1 MKYRCITCTYCI
13 SYQSMMHGIMLML
26 RHWFIMQCKNC
37 EFVAIRCRIITTWR
51 PSPVFDY
58 FLILFYQESALQLH
72 ESSDDV
78 IIAVATSVHSS
89 SCSILRNFLQETIWQ
104 TFVTIFWRKNVLQLR
119 WNLLS
124 NNYNMVSIND
134 TVYSC
139 VSMYYLHILHILS
152 IYNAQYACSCYV
164 IGLSCNISKKY
175 CKILEGKNLA
185 KFSDN
190 NFAQSKNANLLQFVV
205 E

>member
-1 MKYRCITCTYCI
+1 MY
-13 SYQSMMHGIMLML
+13 
-26 RHWFIMQCKNC
+26 NN
-37 EFVAIRCRIITTWR
+37 TWR
-51 PSPVFDY
+51 PSQLFDY
-58 FLILFYQESALQLH
+58 YIILFYQESALQLH
-72 ESSDDV
+72 ASSDDV

-89 SCSILRNFLQETIWQ
+89 NCSILRNFLQKTIWQ
-104 TFVTIFWRKNVLQLR
+104 TFVTIFLRKNVLQFC

-124 NNYNMVSIND
+124 TNFNMVSFND

-152 IYNAQYACSCYV
+152 IYNARYACSRYV

-185 KFSDN
+185 
-190 NFAQSKNANLLQFVV
+190 NLVTIILREAKMRIYCNSLPSNHYMASIKLLSNSRTMLSINGIINSVLWYHQ
-205 E
+205 